1 MVGDDPSG
9 GDYQQGRPSECSLTP
24 DYVAGFVDGEGCFSV
39 SVHPHP
45 TVRYGTRWLIA
56 PSFHVYQHRDNV
68 VILEKIQAFFGCGTI
83 RPKGPR
89 SSVMTYSVYRRKDLE
104 SAIVPFFERCP
115 LRSRKQED
123 FLKFRDVVQ
132 MMQAKAHRQDDGF
145 RSIIGIAFS
154 MNKNGKQRRY
164 TLEEVLA
171 EPSETVRRAPPRLEA
186 MRQSDPDGD
195 IGRAAE
201 MTAPSAGTQSV
212 GGNSDA

>member
-1 MVGDDPSG
+1 
-9 GDYQQGRPSECSLTP
+9 
-24 DYVAGFVDGEGCFSV
+24 VDGEGCFSV

-56 PSFHVYQHRDNV
+56 PSFHVYQHRDKV
-68 VILEKIQAFFGCGTI
+68 EILEKVQGFFGCGRI
-83 RPKGPR
+83 RSKGPR
-89 SSVMTYSVYRRKDLE
+89 SSVMTYSVYRREDLE

-123 FLKFRDVVQ
+123 FLKFRDVVL
-132 MMQAKAHRQDDGF
+132 MMQAKAHRTDDGF
-145 RSIIGIAFS
+145 RRIVEIAFS

-164 TLEEVLA
+164 TLEQVLA
-171 EPSETVRRAPPRLEA
+171 EPSETVRRASLETEA
-186 MRQSDPDGD
+186 MRQSDPGGD

-201 MTAPSAGTQSV
+201 MTAPSAGSQSV